1 MKLGGLVGCM
11 TRKNWFIFGED
22 PIPDPD
28 LIIFLSD
35 FSPLRDSAKPIYY
48 TISPKVVDGFGKN
61 LVNRLG
67 VWQG

>member
-1 MKLGGLVGCM
+1 MKLGGLVGSR
-11 TRKNWFIFGED
+11 TRNNWFLFRED

-28 LIIFLSD
+28 LIIFLRDS
-35 FSPLRDSAKPIYY
+35 SPLRDSAKPIYY
-48 TISPKVVDGFGKN
+48 TISPKVVDAFGRK